1 MRRSSVIY
9 TLQHIGLLLHN
20 KIEEYVI
27 GGASSMIG
35 KMTKVAGRK
44 VSK

>member
-9 TLQHIGLLLHN
+9 TLRHIGLLLYNEMKENMMGWGMYHDWED
-20 KIEEYVI
+20 KKYKE
-27 GGASSMIG
+27 
-35 KMTKVAGRK
+35 RK